1 MRTAKGNI
9 TSYTIEQMR
18 SNSLTRNNKE
28 KGLRKWW
35 IGDVLAS
42 LQMFRIKKKKSI
54 KISTFESK
62 VYWPT
67 MKIRQ

>member
-18 SNSLTRNNKE
+18 SNSLIRNNKE

-42 LQMFRIKKKKSI
+42 LQMFMIKKKSI

>member
-35 IGDVLAS
+35 IGDVQAS
-42 LQMFRIKKKKSI
+42 LQMFRIEKKINKNFNI
-54 KISTFESK
+54 
-62 VYWPT
+62 
-67 MKIRQ
+67 